1 MSLLLLFKG
10 GTSAQTLTPDLYTN
24 TQTFYGPTITTTYTL
39 SPDLFTNTQTFFAPT
54 VTATYDLTPA
64 LYTNT
69 QTFYSAT
76 VSQTGAAQNLT
87 PDLYTNTQT
96 FYSATVT
103 TGPVTLQPSLY
114 TNTQT
119 FFAATVAPGPVDLL
133 PLLYTN
139 TQSFYAAVVTVDGGP
154 QYLLPDLFT
163 NTQTFYGPTVAQ
175 VSPQPQ
181 EQFDGDIAPR
191 VRRKRKQREFDEE
204 RKTRDE
210 LRELIKRAVDPVKEQ
225 TAQATVLASQQDAE
239 VAIVTGA
246 TRSIDIPVPPNFN
259 AAEVAQMVAA
269 ELERQNVAVRR
280 EQARQALETMIREER
295 ARIVKRQREDEEI
308 LLFS

>member
-133 PLLYTN
+133 PSLYTN
-139 TQSFYAAVVTVDGGP
+139 TQTFYAAVVTVDGGP

-163 NTQTFYGPTVAQ
+163 NTQSFYGPTVTQ
-175 VSPQPQ
+175 VSPQPE
-181 EQFDGDIAPR
+181 EQFTGDIGPR
-191 VRRKRKQREFDEE
+191 VRRKRKQREFDDE
-204 RKTRDE
+204 RLAREE
-210 LRELIKRAVDPVKEQ
+210 LRATIKAAIEPVKDA
-225 TAQATVLASQQDAE
+225 AQATVLASQQDADAG
-239 VAIVTGA
+239 VAVVAGGRTV
-246 TRSIDIPVPPNFN
+246 SIPVPPEFN
-259 AAEVAQMVAA
+259 AAQVAQMVAA
-269 ELERQNVAVRR
+269 ELERVNVAVRR
-280 EQARQALETMIREER
+280 EAARIELETMIREER
-295 ARIVKRQREDEEI
+295 ARIAKRQREDEE
-308 LLFS
+308 LLLLS

>member
-24 TQTFYGPTITTTYTL
+24 TQTFYGTTITTTYTL
-39 SPDLFTNTQTFFAPT
+39 SPSLFTNTQAFFAPT
-54 VTATYDLTPA
+54 VTSTYDLTPA
-64 LYTNT
+64 LYPNT

-76 VSQTGAAQNLT
+76 VSQTGAGQNLQ
-87 PDLYTNTQT
+87 PSLYTNTQT

-133 PLLYTN
+133 PSLYTN

-163 NTQTFYGPTVAQ
+163 NTQSFYGPTVTP
-175 VSPQPQ
+175 VTPQL
-181 EQFDGDIAPR
+181 EGDTADVGPR
-191 VRRKRKQREFDEE
+191 RRRKAGKQREFDEE

-210 LRELIKRAVDPVKEQ
+210 LRELIKRAVDPVKEEA
-225 TAQATVLASQQDAE
+225 TQATVLASQQDAE
-239 VAIVTGA
+239 VAIVTGV
-246 TRSIDIPVPPNFN
+246 TRTIDVPVPPNFN

-269 ELERQNVAVRR
+269 ELERANVAVRR
-280 EQARQALETMIREER
+280 EQARQAIETMVREER
-295 ARIVKRQREDEEI
+295 ARIAKRMREDEEI
-308 LLFS
+308 LLFG